1 MTNDK
6 LDREFPILQHS
17 NTPVL
22 HCHCYPEASTR
33 KTTRTK
39 HHTRN
44 AEHGTCHP
52 QRLGYR
58 WRLRF
63 VVRERKSRWDSLLG
77 WLRQRC
83 SRTVAATCG
92 LTANCERRTVNCEP
106 VRVCLA
112 GFTLLLTAYGTLN
125 AQTTEPVPRA
135 SPVEQPLREQPPAA
149 VSQEAPNPVPPVQAS
164 SNPITDAARY
174 LAGLPIADN
183 SAIAPLTRSPG
194 WQAHAN
200 AMNAAFATLDRRQL
214 SNIRIWRSD
223 FLAPVT
229 GGIKTCVYYFSGPD
243 FLYADTF
250 FPDCTTYIL
259 VGLESID
266 SIPDLLTVPAGAME
280 NTLQNIQISLNTL
293 LQFSFFKTKD
303 MREDFGRGEL
313 KGVLPILLV
322 FLART
327 GKDIES
333 IEYISLDRSGE
344 VTKAGGPPHGV
355 KITFNDPATSA
366 EKVLYFVST
375 DLSDGG
381 LKSSPNILRFTEKFG
396 PANCFLKA
404 ASYLMHEGN
413 FSTVRSFLLGDAATI
428 LQDDSGIPVR
438 YLSQDKWTL
447 RFFGAYNGPIAIFKK
462 YFQPDL
468 QQLYATSSPKP
479 LTFSFGYQWNRR
491 NSTLIL
497 AVRK

>member
-1 MTNDK
+1 MTK
-6 LDREFPILQHS
+6 LQRRNSEAG
-17 NTPVL
+17 TP
-22 HCHCYPEASTR
+22 R
-33 KTTRTK
+33 
-39 HHTRN
+39 
-44 AEHGTCHP
+44 P
-52 QRLGYR
+52 QPLVT
-58 WRLRF
+58 W
-63 VVRERKSRWDSLLG
+63 
-77 WLRQRC
+77 
-83 SRTVAATCG
+83 
-92 LTANCERRTVNCEP
+92 
-106 VRVCLA
+106 LA
-112 GFTLLLTAYGTLN
+112 GWTLLLTAFGTLS
-125 AQTTEPVPRA
+125 AQTTEPVPEA
-135 SPVEQPLREQPPAA
+135 SPWEPPTEQSRPA
-149 VSQEAPNPVPPVQAS
+149 VPQESPNPIAPVQVP

-174 LAGLPIADN
+174 LAGLPVADS
-183 SAIAPLTRSPG
+183 SAIAPLTRTPG

-200 AMNAAFATLDRRQL
+200 VMNAAFATLERRQL

-229 GGIKTCVYYFSGPD
+229 AGIKTCVYYFGGPD

-250 FPDCTTYIL
+250 FPDCSTYIL

-266 SIPDLLTVPAGAME
+266 SIPDLSTVPALALE

-333 IEYISLDRSGE
+333 IEYISLDRNGE

-355 KITFNDPATSA
+355 KITFNDPATRT
-366 EKVLYFVST
+366 EKVLYFIST

-396 PANCFLKA
+396 PSNCFLKA
-404 ASYLMHEGN
+404 ASYLMHEN
-413 FSTVRSFLLGDAATI
+413 SFSTVRSFLLRVAATI
-428 LQDDSGIPVR
+428 LQDDSGIPIR
-438 YLSQDKWTL
+438 YLSQDEWTL
-447 RFFGAYNGPIAIFKK
+447 RFFGAYNGPIALFKQ
-462 YFQPDL
+462 YFQSDL
-468 QQLYATSSPKP
+468 QPLYAASSPKA

-497 AVRK
+497 AAKK